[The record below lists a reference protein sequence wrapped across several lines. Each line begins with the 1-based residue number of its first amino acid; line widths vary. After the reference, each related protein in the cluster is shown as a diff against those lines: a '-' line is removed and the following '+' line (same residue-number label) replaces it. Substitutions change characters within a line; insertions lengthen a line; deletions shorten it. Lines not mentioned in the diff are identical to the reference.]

1 MRQAQLLVVGAG
13 PYGIAV
19 AAYAQ
24 SLGIDVVAV
33 GKPLDL
39 WKSNMPRGMFLRSAP
54 DWHLDARNAATFEAY
69 LKQRGPGLHQARPV
83 ALDTFLDYAGWFM
96 GYYDVVPE
104 SAHVTRLTRA
114 SDGYIAR
121 LDDDRIVRADQ
132 VVLALGFGIFKSYPR
147 ELVEALPP
155 HSFVHTCDAVDLERY
170 RGRRVLIVGGRQ
182 SAFEWAAL
190 MSERGAT
197 AIDLT
202 YRHVTPKFT
211 EPDWSWTLP
220 MAQRLLDDHGWWRN
234 LPDEGRQEIVDRFWA
249 AGRLTLEPWLDA
261 RVHRPNI
268 HRHEQTHIVS
278 ATRRQDQ
285 TVDVVLDDGSAINVH
300 HVVLATGYRPD
311 MRRVAFLDRAS
322 ILDALAVTEGYPLLD
337 AEFRTNLPGL
347 YVTGL
352 AATRDFGPFFGFTVA
367 CPIAARIIGDTVTAC
382 VGSAAVL

>member
-1 MRQAQLLVVGAG
+1 MRQVQLLVVGAG

-19 AAYAQ
+19 AAYAKW
-24 SLGIDVVAV
+24 LGIDVVVV

-39 WKSNMPRGMFLRSAP
+39 WKTNMPRGMFLRSAP
-54 DWHLDARNAATFEAY
+54 DWHLDARNVATFEAY
-69 LKQRGPGLHQARPV
+69 LSQRGPGVHQARPV
-83 ALDTFLDYAGWFM
+83 ALETFLDYAGWFM
-96 GYYDVVPE
+96 GYYDVVCHA
-104 SAHVTRLTRA
+104 AHVTHLARTP
-114 SDGYIAR
+114 DGYMAR
-121 LDDDRIVRADQ
+121 LDDDRVIRADQ
-132 VVLALGFGIFKSYPR
+132 VVLALGFGLFKWYPR
-147 ELVEALPP
+147 ELVDTLP
-155 HSFVHTCDAVDLERY
+155 SDCFVHTCDAVDLERY

-190 MSERGAT
+190 MNECGAI

-220 MAQRLLDDHGWWRN
+220 MARRLLDDHGWWRD
-234 LPDEGRQEIVDRFWA
+234 LPSRDRQEIVDRFWA
-249 AGRLTLEPWLDA
+249 TGRLTLEPWLDA

-268 HRHEQTHIVS
+268 HLHELTRIVA
-278 ATRRQDQ
+278 ATRRPDR
-285 TVDVVLDDGSAINVH
+285 TLDVVLDDGKAINVH

-322 ILDALAVTEGYPLLD
+322 IVDALAVREGHPVLG
-337 AEFRTNLPGL
+337 AEFQTSLPGL

-367 CPIAARIIGDTVTAC
+367 SPIAARIIGDTVATC
-382 VGSAAVL
+382 IGSAAVL